1 MVTSGLAS
9 GRVSIQVAAIETR
22 SLPSSLAAA
31 RRGFTFYLAD
41 PSARLTSIA
50 KAVRVNRPYQ
60 NLAVQVN
67 RRYHFCNGAR
77 TAQTTRSHDAFR
89 RAVRRR
95 SISLPFAATNA
106 DQISCAVK
114 HTSRVLFDS
123 ARIYH
128 DHRRWNLDLLLLM
141 PDHLHALIGID
152 GRDSLSQLIRDYK
165 RITAKLSGVEWQR
178 NFFDHRLRHDESLT
192 EKFAYICQ
200 NPVRAGLVQNE
211 ADWPYRFIPDS
222 EFRR

>member
-1 MVTSGLAS
+1 MP
-9 GRVSIQVAAIETR
+9 RVIR
-22 SLPSSLAAA
+22 K
-31 RRGFTFYLAD
+31 
-41 PSARLTSIA
+41 RLDHTTHF
-50 KAVRVNRPYQ
+50 AVRFG
-60 NLAVQVN
+60 AVYFITICCQKRGSN
-67 RRYHFCNGAR
+67 QLCCE
-77 TAQTTRSHDAFR
+77 D
-89 RAVRRR
+89 
-95 SISLPFAATNA
+95 
-106 DQISCAVK
+106 
-114 HTSRVLFDS
+114 TSKVLFDS

-128 DHRRWNLDLLLLM
+128 DHRRWNLNLLLLM

-222 EFRR
+222 ESRR